1 MPAVRSLAGPLRAV
15 LRSAVADGPRTP
27 GWVAEPRL
35 LALTAATAVWV
46 ARRPDDALVWLL
58 TGVLLV
64 ATAVEPV
71 LRRLLPEP
79 VAVHLPG
86 WSPPTV
92 SSARLVVP
100 AALAALALV
109 LVAAVGALSP
119 WAFAVA
125 AVVQGVPLVLATVQA
140 LGAYAARPATA
151 AALGRAVARV
161 APELVLY
168 TARRGGAYQ
177 LQMWLPHLEALGR
190 PYLVVTR
197 DPAALTALADVT
209 DAPVVACPTWR
220 DLDRVVVPSLRA
232 AFYVNSVA
240 ANADFV
246 TYRQLTHVYLG
257 HGESDKALSHH
268 PAHAMYDRVFVA
280 GPAAVERYARHGV
293 HVPAE
298 KFVVVGNP
306 QSVAVEAADP
316 SGGAGQAPAAV
327 LYAPTWQGY
336 NDDSSYS
343 SLRRGVQV
351 VRALLE
357 LPGVVV
363 FRPHPFSRTRPTER
377 GHVAAVE
384 ALLAA
389 DARAT
394 GRAHVYGVEEPFA
407 ASANRAGAM
416 IGDLSSVVTDF
427 LASGKPLA
435 LLTDGEPDFAARN
448 PVAQAA
454 YLVGPGLEELPEVL
468 ALMLGDDPLRQERVA
483 VRRHY
488 VGAEGDQAFAQAVL
502 AVLDAPRG
510 TDGDSRAS
518 R

>member
-1 MPAVRSLAGPLRAV
+1 MPAVRSLTGSLRAV
-15 LRSAVADGPRTP
+15 LRSASADGPRTP
-27 GWVAEPRL
+27 GWLAVPRL
-35 LALTAATAVWV
+35 LALTAVTASWV

-58 TGVLLV
+58 AGVLLV

-86 WSPPTV
+86 WTPPTV
-92 SSARLVVP
+92 SAARLVVP
-100 AALAALALV
+100 AALAALVLLV
-109 LVAAVGALSP
+109 VAALGALSP
-119 WAFAVA
+119 WVFAA
-125 AVVQGVPLVLATVQA
+125 GAVVQGVPLVLAVVQA
-140 LGAYAARPATA
+140 LGAYAARPAAA
-151 AALGRAVARV
+151 AALGRAVARF

-168 TARRGGAYQ
+168 TARRGGGYQ

-190 PYLVVTR
+190 PFLVVTR

-209 DAPVVACPTWR
+209 DSPVVACPTWR

-280 GPAAVERYARHGV
+280 GRAAVERYARHGV
-293 HVPAE
+293 QVPAE

-306 QSVAVEAADP
+306 QSVAVQPADATAGSAA
-316 SGGAGQAPAAV
+316 AAV

-357 LPGVVV
+357 LPGPVV

-377 GHVAAVE
+377 AHVAAVE
-384 ALLAA
+384 ELLAA
-389 DARAT
+389 DARTT

-407 ASANRAGAM
+407 ASANRVVAM
-416 IGDLSSVVTDF
+416 VGDLSSVVTDF

-435 LLTDGEPDFAARN
+435 LLTDGEPDFAERN
-448 PVAQAA
+448 PVARAA
-454 YLVGPGLEELPEVL
+454 YLVGPGLEELGAVL
-468 ALMLGDDPLRQERVA
+468 ALMLGDDPLRAERVA

-488 VGAEGDQAFAQAVL
+488 VGAEGDRLFAQAAL

-510 TDGDSRAS
+510 ADGDARAS